1 MRIVY
6 YLPSLYIT
14 GGLERVITEKANYLA
29 DQFGYEVIILTSEQ
43 QDREICYRLSSRVRH
58 HDLGLVFDN
67 PKNKSLLLKVLS
79 YPFKYFLFK
88 KRFSAFLIDIKPDIT
103 ISTLR
108 REINFIHKIG
118 DGSVKIGE
126 LHITRNAYSDL
137 SSKIRS
143 IHRIIP
149 YLLDRRFANQ
159 LKRFD
164 RIILL
169 TKEEQEIWAKLHN
182 TIVIH
187 NFLASK
193 SVIPA
198 ELDNKNVIAVGR
210 YSHQKGFDLLVEAWS
225 VVAKKHPDWILNVYG
240 DGDRTELQ
248 NKIDELNLTKSFI
261 ANEKTD
267 AIIQKYLESSIF
279 VLSSRYEGFGLVLI
293 EAMNCGVPPVSF
305 ACPTGPKDIIT
316 HGEDGILVENGNIEQ
331 LAEKICYLIEN
342 EDVRKKMGRNARENV
357 KKFKKEIIMDQ
368 WKKLFEMLIHDKL

>member
-1 MRIVY
+1 M
-6 YLPSLYIT
+6 
-14 GGLERVITEKANYLA
+14 
-29 DQFGYEVIILTSEQ
+29 
-43 QDREICYRLSSRVRH
+43 
-58 HDLGLVFDN
+58 
-67 PKNKSLLLKVLS
+67 
-79 YPFKYFLFK
+79 
-88 KRFSAFLIDIKPDIT
+88 
-103 ISTLR
+103 
-108 REINFIHKIG
+108 
-118 DGSVKIGE
+118 
-126 LHITRNAYSDL
+126 
-137 SSKIRS
+137 
-143 IHRIIP
+143 
-149 YLLDRRFANQ
+149 
-159 LKRFD
+159 
-164 RIILL
+164 
-169 TKEEQEIWAKLHN
+169 
-182 TIVIH
+182 
-187 NFLASK
+187 
-193 SVIPA
+193 
-198 ELDNKNVIAVGR
+198 DNKNVIAVGR